1 MFFIFSRPFY
11 SIFKISSAQD
21 SHEMCHMCQIRL
33 QRQRPGTKKKQI
45 NKRQDV
51 DYKQTLEIC
60 DCEIM
65 DSSGVKKDAVFLT
78 K

>member
-1 MFFIFSRPFY
+1 MSHVSNPFT
-11 SIFKISSAQD
+11 AAATWN
-21 SHEMCHMCQIRL
+21 E
-33 QRQRPGTKKKQI
+33 KKQI

-65 DSSGVKKDAVFLT
+65 DSSGVEKGAFNLPNKIIVDKHQPF
-78 K
+78 